1 MEAVAAASSIAGI
14 VTVVGQSIDGL
25 IKFSDFFSDIS
36 SASKTISRLLDD
48 INSLIQVLENI
59 GDVLEK
65 ARARPR
71 DQNFASLDIKLE
83 DCAKDV
89 QIWLATARLLR
100 PGSESG
106 GRAWLRKFRLA
117 VNNIAIQNIREEI
130 GKHRQ
135 TLCLSLAVFGRYISC
150 LLPSLYTF
158 LGIDSECRTID
169 IDTSDQV
176 HQIGGR
182 FDEALSTSLS
192 IHGAHEEALRRI
204 EHYSI
209 TSMHSSAHSIRSMD
223 SIRTELSRLEAMIT
237 SANVTQPSEPET
249 AKIHTRS
256 GSSFTETRFST
267 VAEGGNQGRHLLVSG
282 PVPEHSGESS
292 TGRDP
297 GIKIAPQHNSM
308 NGTRKSLDYS
318 SQSQRTRER
327 AVEHSVQP
335 DRHTPSADY
344 ASFLDEFDDINNR
357 STENPAKEGNRSS
370 FLYAE
375 FSKKSGQQESSTVTI
390 DCSDTHRI
398 LQQSLASVYPPEIVN
413 YVSLWQA
420 TTLCENHI
428 DLLDKRPGVQVSALG
443 KMTEISSLGDGTP
456 ASSTRSMIPLR
467 NRLIHLHNAI
477 KVSRDQ
483 CIQAGYSLSELDKL
497 LLPPGSSSSASADR
511 PPLLLDIYS
520 GDDSSSI
527 YSEDFHSSAE

>member
-65 ARARPR
+65 ARARRR

-117 VNNIAIQNIREEI
+117 VNNTAIQNIREEI

-135 TLCLSLAVFGRYISC
+135 TLCLSLAVFGR
-150 LLPSLYTF
+150 
-158 LGIDSECRTID
+158 TID
-169 IDTSDQV
+169 IDTSDQI

-318 SQSQRTRER
+318 IQSQRTRER